1 MVTDP
6 PMPGPQKGP
15 VVLSSFMVLLVISV
29 MVSVFFPVLRPAGG
43 ALLLLVAMA
52 GFPGLRRGQKL
63 SIIVLS
69 GAGVALAVGGIL
81 RGFSPTIGT
90 ILAVNQEIVA
100 MILAVSFVA
109 IVAKPE
115 EGAPPRWSGIP
126 AVFRTA
132 AISHF
137 LGSVINLS
145 AVTLVGDR
153 LARGGQLST
162 PNALLLSRTY
172 SMGAFWSPF
181 WAAAAAALTFAPG
194 ANPTVLILAGLVMAM
209 FSLLLGTIGVVKR
222 MGPEVQSYQGYGL
235 SPTVIVL
242 PLVLVVSVMS
252 AHWLWPDVKTTNLV
266 LMSSLALTVLLLLW
280 RTPRELPR
288 ILFQHSRNV
297 LPRMRSE
304 SSLFASAGV
313 LAVGFSM
320 FLQTTNIQLPDIEFG
335 VVLAWSAMVLVI
347 VLSMIGVHQIIT
359 IGVLATILAP
369 LSPDPTLF
377 AMACTVAW
385 GTSAA
390 LSPIG
395 GLNLF
400 IMGRYNISSATL
412 SRENLLYALGVV
424 VLALPLLAFVAWLNG
439 TGWW

>member
-1 MVTDP
+1 VVTDP
-6 PMPGPQKGP
+6 PVTGPKRAP
-15 VVLSSFMVLLVISV
+15 WILASLMVALMIAV
-29 MVSVFFPVLRPAGG
+29 MVSVFFPVLRPVGG
-43 ALLLLVAMA
+43 VLLLLVALA

-63 SIIVLS
+63 SIIALS
-69 GAGVALAVGGIL
+69 GAGVALAVGGVL
-81 RGFSPTIGT
+81 RGFSPTVG
-90 ILAVNQEIVA
+90 AVLSVNEEIVA

-115 EGAPPRWSGIP
+115 EGAPPRLSGVP

-153 LARGGQLST
+153 LARGGQLSI

-181 WAAAAAALTFAPG
+181 WAAAAAALAFAPG
-194 ANPTVLILAGLVMAM
+194 ANPTVLVLVGLVMAM
-209 FSLLLGTIGVVKR
+209 LALLLGIIGVVKR
-222 MGPEVQSYQGYGL
+222 MGPEVTSYQGYGL

-242 PLVLVVSVMS
+242 PLVLVVSVMT
-252 AHWLWPDVKTTNLV
+252 AHWLWPEVKTTNLV

-280 RTPRELPR
+280 RSPRQLPR
-288 ILFQHSRNV
+288 ILFKHSLNI

-313 LAVGFSM
+313 LAVGFSI
-320 FLQTTNIQLPDIEFG
+320 FLRTTRVQLPDVEFG
-335 VVLAWSAMVLVI
+335 VVMAWLAMILVI
-347 VLSMIGVHQIIT
+347 TLSMIGVHQIIT

-369 LSPDPTLF
+369 LSPEPTLF

-400 IMGRYNISSATL
+400 IMGRYGISSTTL
-412 SRENLLYALGVV
+412 SRGNILYALGVV
-424 VLALPLLAFVAWLNG
+424 VLALPVLAFVAWLTG